1 MLTNQPLSDTMTQRI
16 SKAFDDRMKEYND
29 TVNRVVSKALDAHTE
44 GHSADKV
51 NDTLETFARFYGI
64 EPIDCRIRF
73 DRVLT
78 ALNA

>member
-1 MLTNQPLSDTMTQRI
+1 MLSNQVLSDTMTESMKLALR
-16 SKAFDDRMKEYND
+16 DRMKEYND
-29 TVNRVVSKALDAHTE
+29 TVNRVVSKALDAYTE
-44 GHSADKV
+44 GLPSDKV
-51 NDTLETFARFYGI
+51 NERLEHFARFYGI

>member
-1 MLTNQPLSDTMTQRI
+1 MLSNQVLNDTMTDNLKQGL
-16 SKAFDDRMKEYND
+16 SDRMKEYNQ
-29 TVNRVVSKALDAHTE
+29 TVNRVVSKALDAYTE

-51 NDTLETFARFYGI
+51 NDTLENFARFYGI